1 MIREAWQLAFRQWVA
16 DTLSLGEAVIFTNP
30 SPNAPRPVRPYATI
44 GFLSDVARHRYEERT
59 TNIDAGGGKVEH
71 RTLSRRLPT
80 VSVSL
85 YADDAAARAR
95 SLEIAITE
103 PPSVEFF
110 DANNITVLHAVAAL
124 VFDAAQRQTGSEGF
138 AVVDFEMA
146 YNAIKTSAVDAIE
159 TMQLTS
165 SQGSLAGYDQTFTE

>member
-16 DTLSLGEAVIFTNP
+16 DSLSLGEAVIFTNP
-30 SPNAPRPVRPYATI
+30 NPNAPRPDRPYATI
-44 GFLSDVARHRYEERT
+44 GFLSDTARHRFEERT
-59 TNIDAGGGKVEH
+59 TDIDAGGGKVEH
-71 RTLSRRLPT
+71 RTLSRRLAT
-80 VSVSL
+80 VSVSI

-103 PPSVEFF
+103 PASVEFF
-110 DANNITVLHAVAAL
+110 DANDITVLHAIAAL
-124 VFDAAQRQTGSEGF
+124 SFENALRQTGSEGF
-138 AVVDFEMA
+138 AVVDFELA
-146 YNAIKTSAVDAIE
+146 HNAIKASAVDAIE